1 MDLCAKAGGR
11 VGVVARGREGE
22 CVEAIEG
29 ECVEAID
36 GEGEARGGR
45 ACGLVI
51 SSVFTKNHRSRLP
64 MLCS

>member
-29 ECVEAID
+29 E
-36 GEGEARGGR
+36 GEARG
-45 ACGLVI
+45 
-51 SSVFTKNHRSRLP
+51 SVCVETGGPAGS
-64 MLCS
+64 